1 MSEKKRANS
10 VGLKV
15 IVCSVV
21 GILLSLGLCGLGS
34 FLARNTHDGAPFSLD
49 LIGLFGFVLSLLGL
63 GVGFVIAIVEFLSG
77 RKQ

>member
-1 MSEKKRANS
+1 MSEEKSASS

-21 GILLSLGLCGLGS
+21 GIFLSLGLCGLGS
-34 FLARNTHDGAPFSLD
+34 YLARNTHNGAPFSLD
-49 LIGLFGFVLSLLGL
+49 LIGLLGLVLSLLGA